1 VERVA
6 KSRAVFWGDYQALI
20 DVMNFYKSRP
30 MGDMG
35 LSTENEATVRVVR
48 LSLMLDHE
56 IYQRIRF
63 HFFRLHCQFVSGND
77 RRASYDYFMLTC
89 GPVSAKSQTLAPDGA
104 LSMIGDDGAR
114 IIGARLGE
122 NELLTSPGAVA

>member
-1 VERVA
+1 
-6 KSRAVFWGDYQALI
+6 
-20 DVMNFYKSRP
+20 
-30 MGDMG
+30 MG

-56 IYQRIRF
+56 IYRRIRF

-114 IIGARLGE
+114 IIGARLAD
-122 NELLTSPGAVA
+122 NALLTSPGAAA